1 MDIKGLKNKWL
12 GAGAE
17 VEETDYSQCGYD
29 YDIHLGAQGIHPFAE
44 LMLAE
49 GFYLVSVTAVHAK
62 PAIEVVYHFAI
73 AAAQRCRVVAR
84 IAVEEDGSVPTI
96 SDVYTGA
103 NWHEREVRDFYGV
116 VFAGHPNLEPLIL
129 AEEDADLKPL
139 LKDEKKLKDLADL
152 RRKAPE
158 SEDDKAAPAEK
169 KAPAAAEKK
178 AAKPQASN

>member
-12 GAGAE
+12 GVDAE
-17 VEETDYSQCGYD
+17 VEETDYAQCGYD
-29 YDIHLGAQGIHPFAE
+29 YDIRLSAQKIHALAE
-44 LMLAE
+44 IMLAE
-49 GFYLVSVTAVHAK
+49 GFYIVSLTAVHAK
-62 PAIEVVYHFAI
+62 PAIEVVYQFAI
-73 AAAQRCRVVAR
+73 AAAQHCRVVAR
-84 IAVEEDGSVPTI
+84 VAVEEDGSVPTI

-116 VFAGHPNLEPLIL
+116 VFSGHPNLEPLIL
-129 AEEDADLKPL
+129 AEEDVDLKPL
-139 LKDEKKLKDLADL
+139 LKEEKKLKDLTDL

-158 SEDDKAAPAEK
+158 PEEDKAAPVEK